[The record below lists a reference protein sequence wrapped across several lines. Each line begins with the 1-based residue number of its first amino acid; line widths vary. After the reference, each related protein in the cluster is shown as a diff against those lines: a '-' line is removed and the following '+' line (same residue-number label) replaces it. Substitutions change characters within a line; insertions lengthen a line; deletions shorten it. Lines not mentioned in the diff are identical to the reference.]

1 MGDIIRGQAVI
12 PGRAAGPALAASE
25 PLSFWG
31 GYDHTS
37 GEIIDRRHPLSGQ
50 RAAGRILCL
59 PFTRGSSTTT
69 AVLLE
74 AVKAGTAP
82 AAIVTTG
89 VDTFFAL
96 ASVVADEMYGQPV
109 PLLALAEQ
117 EFAQLRTGDW
127 IALAGDGLL
136 TVRPRP
142 NDTTYWVSDR
152 LLAGEYPGHWDDAI
166 ARQRLQAYLD
176 AGVTCFIDLTQE
188 VELASYRDL
197 LPNHGPGGRPILY
210 QRMTI
215 RDLGLPRSPEFMT
228 AILDKIDQA
237 IDGGHTVYV
246 HCWGGVGRTGTLVGC
261 HLVRRGM
268 SGDQALAEIARHW
281 QTVEKRTRHARSP
294 ETPEQMAYVR
304 LWSNHEHAKDSRR

>member
-1 MGDIIRGQAVI
+1 MSKIFHGQAVI
-12 PGRAAGPALAASE
+12 PGQAAGPALAANE

-31 GYDHTS
+31 GYDHAS

-82 AAIVTTG
+82 AAIITTG

-109 PLLALAEQ
+109 PLLALAEHD
-117 EFAQLRTGDW
+117 FARLRTGDW
-127 IALAGDGLL
+127 LALDGDGTLA
-136 TVRPRP
+136 VRPRP
-142 NDTTYWVSDR
+142 NDNTYWAGER
-152 LLAGEYPGHWDDAI
+152 LLAGEYPGHWDDAV
-166 ARQRLQAYLD
+166 ARQRLQAYFD

-188 VELASYRDL
+188 GELVPYRDL
-197 LPNHGPGGRPILY
+197 LPDHGPSGRSVLY
-210 QRMTI
+210 QRMAI
-215 RDLGLPRSPEFMT
+215 RDLGLPRSPEFMA

-237 IDGGHTVYV
+237 SAAGHTVYV
-246 HCWGGVGRTGTLVGC
+246 HCWGGVGRTGTVAGC
-261 HLVRRGM
+261 HLVRRGL
-268 SGDQALAEIARHW
+268 SGDDALAEIARHW
-281 QTVEKRTRHARSP
+281 QTMEKRTRHPRSP

-304 LWSNHEHAKDSRR
+304 LWANHT